1 MASHPNWNVFPLCAS
16 VAVSLAAALAAGNS
30 LFASLTTPQS
40 KVMHLT
46 VSGDHSLWSVD
57 LRSLGYPA
65 SNPKLQLGRGLE
77 KFNSVDFVSESVLAA
92 TFLSREIVPD
102 LQRRDDPNRAHPYR
116 LHAVFLDVATG
127 KVLKTLDWPLDNPV
141 AGIFPRFDGS
151 FLFFSTDR
159 VVSYSTDWAKGN
171 EISIPQLQGSPPFGG
186 ISQSPSGKT
195 LVVQFRRGTS
205 SICLRIHT
213 DTMDSSE
220 STCEI
225 QELFTASDEGIAA
238 PTGLPGVDSGENSP
252 SGPIVQYDVS
262 MPATSSDPRGKIQ
275 NPESKHFAR
284 TFCSSCVGM
293 PQFVNNET
301 IVVYSP
307 LHLSLTD
314 RRGDLKFAQDLDPRE
329 IWIDELGRPVRSSAN
344 GQRFAV
350 AFNTSLFRVGAP
362 IGIHMSTGDM
372 PAAFPDH
379 IDVYDLTAERWI
391 YTLQVKGT
399 HIHQIWGLALSPN
412 GERIVVDSGG
422 VIQAY
427 ALPPES
433 HPPKQ

>member
-1 MASHPNWNVFPLCAS
+1 
-16 VAVSLAAALAAGNS
+16 
-30 LFASLTTPQS
+30 
-40 KVMHLT
+40 
-46 VSGDHSLWSVD
+46 
-57 LRSLGYPA
+57 
-65 SNPKLQLGRGLE
+65 
-77 KFNSVDFVSESVLAA
+77 
-92 TFLSREIVPD
+92 
-102 LQRRDDPNRAHPYR
+102 
-116 LHAVFLDVATG
+116 
-127 KVLKTLDWPLDNPV
+127 
-141 AGIFPRFDGS
+141 
-151 FLFFSTDR
+151 
-159 VVSYSTDWAKGN
+159 
-171 EISIPQLQGSPPFGG
+171 
-186 ISQSPSGKT
+186 
-195 LVVQFRRGTS
+195 
-205 SICLRIHT
+205 
-213 DTMDSSE
+213 
-220 STCEI
+220 
-225 QELFTASDEGIAA
+225 
-238 PTGLPGVDSGENSP
+238 
-252 SGPIVQYDVS
+252 
-262 MPATSSDPRGKIQ
+262 
-275 NPESKHFAR
+275 
-284 TFCSSCVGM
+284 M

-329 IWIDELGRPVRSSAN
+329 IWLDELGRPVRSSAN